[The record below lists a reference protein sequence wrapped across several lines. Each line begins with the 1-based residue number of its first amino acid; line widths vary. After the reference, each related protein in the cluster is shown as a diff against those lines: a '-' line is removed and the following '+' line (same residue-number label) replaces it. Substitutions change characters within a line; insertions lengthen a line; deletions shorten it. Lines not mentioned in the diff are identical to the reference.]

1 MSEKDIAAVAYESGA
16 KKLGEAAADR
26 ALNFVIDKVQKK
38 YGEKKI
44 EIGTVFERYL
54 ENATER
60 LNQIKTIATGINP
73 RNIIGENELY
83 IKIGVD
89 YRNNEI
95 DTSRA
100 ENLIEHGK
108 NIMIVGSGGVG
119 KSMLMRYLFLR
130 TAFDGDYIPVFVE
143 LRKLSRQEAG
153 KISIEKL
160 IADCMAQFDVELPG
174 DEFVYSLRLGKYLFL
189 FDGFDEIKETLA
201 PDSAV
206 KLQEFC
212 SKYPK
217 NRCIVTSRHEE
228 FCHPLETFVVMKS
241 KPLSKGQAVEL
252 ASKFW
257 EKDEKTEEF
266 CRQLETELFEKHQ
279 SFAENP
285 LLLSMMFLT
294 FMRNLSIPDHLAEFY
309 EKAYEALYS
318 IHDNYDKGFYRRDF
332 KCEKLDEEE
341 FRRLFARFCFQT
353 YFDDEYEFEESR
365 IVDLITESADYFEFD
380 IDPWDYLEDLKN
392 AVCLIVKDGNVY
404 RFAHRSFQTYFAA
417 VYTAERL
424 DDETQKRVFKDL
436 QSGIGS
442 ALDYLDYN
450 KIWINFWNDFSINY
464 SGYFD
469 LLNQIEH
476 EKFLK
481 NALEDNLRK
490 IMKEA
495 CNSDDP
501 DTFILKQC
509 FYGIDIDPYN
519 FTSFYLLS
527 AGEIYNCYYFFLRY
541 YLKKELSKKVLCKPG
556 VIGIC
561 EKIKKGMKDYNI
573 NFTFNEGLDSID
585 NSVNISESEKEE
597 LYSNIVECIE
607 IPLFREKAL
616 EWLKKLDDER
626 ADLKKKDFRKRL

>member
-89 YRNNEI
+89 FRNNEI

-201 PDSAV
+201 PEAAE

-212 SKYPK
+212 SKYPN

-241 KPLSKGQAVEL
+241 KPLSKEQAVEF

-294 FMRNLSIPDHLAEFY
+294 FMRNLSIPDHLADFY
-309 EKAYEALYS
+309 KKAYEALYS
-318 IHDNYDKGFYRRDF
+318 IHDNHDKGFYRRDF

-341 FRRLFARFCFQT
+341 FRLLFARFCFQT
-353 YFDDEYEFEESR
+353 YLDNEYEFEEAR
-365 IVDLITESADYFEFD
+365 IIDLITESADFFEFD

-404 RFAHRSFQTYFAA
+404 RFAHRSFQAYFAA

-424 DDETQKRVFKDL
+424 DDETQKRFFKDMFSTII
-436 QSGIGS
+436 QEKDIEKTFDYWRSN
-442 ALDYLDYN
+442 DYL
-450 KIWINFWNDFSINY
+450 
-464 SGYFD
+464 D

-481 NALEDNLRK
+481 NALEDELRE
-490 IMKEA
+490 IMNGA
-495 CNSDDP
+495 CKSDNP
-501 DTFILKQC
+501 DIYILKNVFFGVDLPLESYDCSTLLGCDKYLYFYC
-509 FYGIDIDPYN
+509 FI
-519 FTSFYLLS
+519 
-527 AGEIYNCYYFFLRY
+527 RY
-541 YLKKELSKKVLCKPG
+541 YIKHDFLPRLYNTTRIKRLYERDKSLIRKWLYIKDVLF
-556 VIGIC
+556 
-561 EKIKKGMKDYNI
+561 D
-573 NFTFNEGLDSID
+573 TID
-585 NSVNISESEKEE
+585 NSNSVSKSEKEQYYFDIIK
-597 LYSNIVECIE
+597 LSG

-626 ADLKKKDFRKRL
+626 ADLKKKDYRKRL

>member
-89 YRNNEI
+89 FRNNEI

-201 PDSAV
+201 PEAAE

-212 SKYPK
+212 SKYPN

-241 KPLSKGQAVEL
+241 KPLSKEQAVEL

-294 FMRNLSIPDHLAEFY
+294 FMRNLSIPDHLADFY
-309 EKAYEALYS
+309 KKAYEALYS
-318 IHDNYDKGFYRRDF
+318 IHDNHDKGFYRRDF

-341 FRRLFARFCFQT
+341 FRLLFARFCFQT
-353 YFDDEYEFEESR
+353 YLDNEYEFEEAR
-365 IVDLITESADYFEFD
+365 IIDLITESADFFEFD

-404 RFAHRSFQTYFAA
+404 RFAHRSFQAYFAA

-424 DDETQKRVFKDL
+424 DDETQKQVLKDL
-436 QSGIGS
+436 QSEIGPI
-442 ALDYLDYN
+442 YN
-450 KIWINFWNDFSINY
+450 YNSNY
-464 SGYFD
+464 KLFLPIHNYRRLFEDYFD

-481 NALEDNLRK
+481 NAFENEIRK
-490 IMKEA
+490 FMKEA

-519 FTSFYLLS
+519 FTSFYLLT
-527 AGEIYNCYYFFLRY
+527 AGEIYTYYCYFMLY
-541 YLKKELSKKVLCKPG
+541 YLNKTVSKTVLCKPG
-556 VIGIC
+556 VSEIC
-561 EKIKKGMKDYNI
+561 KRIVKGMKDYDI
-573 NFTFNEGLDSID
+573 NFSINLDFDSID

-597 LYSNIVECIE
+597 LYSNIVEYIE

-626 ADLKKKDFRKRL
+626 ADLKKKDYRKRL

>member
-89 YRNNEI
+89 FRNNEI

-201 PDSAV
+201 PEAAE

-212 SKYPK
+212 SKYPN

-241 KPLSKGQAVEL
+241 KPLSKEQAVEL

-294 FMRNLSIPDHLAEFY
+294 FMRNLSIPDHLADFY
-309 EKAYEALYS
+309 KKAYEALYS
-318 IHDNYDKGFYRRDF
+318 IHDNHDKGFYRRDF

-341 FRRLFARFCFQT
+341 FRLLFARFCFQT
-353 YFDDEYEFEESR
+353 YFDNEYEFEEAR
-365 IVDLITESADYFEFD
+365 IVDLITESADYFKFD

-404 RFAHRSFQTYFAA
+404 RFAHRSFQAYFAA

-424 DDETQKRVFKDL
+424 DDETQKRFFKDMFSTII
-436 QSGIGS
+436 QEKDIEKTFDYWRSN
-442 ALDYLDYN
+442 DYL
-450 KIWINFWNDFSINY
+450 
-464 SGYFD
+464 D

-481 NALEDNLRK
+481 NALEDELRE
-490 IMKEA
+490 IMNGA
-495 CNSDDP
+495 CKSDNP
-501 DTFILKQC
+501 DIYILKNVFFGVDLPLESYDCSTLLGCDKYLYFYC
-509 FYGIDIDPYN
+509 FI
-519 FTSFYLLS
+519 
-527 AGEIYNCYYFFLRY
+527 RY
-541 YLKKELSKKVLCKPG
+541 YIKHDFLPRLYNTTRIKRLYERDKSLIRKWLYIKDVLF
-556 VIGIC
+556 
-561 EKIKKGMKDYNI
+561 D
-573 NFTFNEGLDSID
+573 TID
-585 NSVNISESEKEE
+585 NSNSVSKSEKEQYYFDIIK
-597 LYSNIVECIE
+597 LSG

-626 ADLKKKDFRKRL
+626 ADLEKKDFRKRL

>member
-89 YRNNEI
+89 FRNNEI

-201 PDSAV
+201 PESAE

-212 SKYPK
+212 SKYPN

-241 KPLSKGQAVEL
+241 KPLSKEQAVEL

-294 FMRNLSIPDHLAEFY
+294 FMRNLSIPDHLADFY
-309 EKAYEALYS
+309 KKAYEALYS
-318 IHDNYDKGFYRRDF
+318 IHDNHDKGFYRRDF

-341 FRRLFARFCFQT
+341 FRLLFARFCFQT
-353 YFDDEYEFEESR
+353 YLDNEYEFEEAR
-365 IVDLITESADYFEFD
+365 IIDLITESTDFFEFD

-404 RFAHRSFQTYFAA
+404 RFAHRSFQAYFAA

-424 DDETQKRVFKDL
+424 DDEKQKRFFKDMFSTIV
-436 QSGIGS
+436 QEKDIWKTFDYWRSN
-442 ALDYLDYN
+442 DYL
-450 KIWINFWNDFSINY
+450 
-464 SGYFD
+464 D

-476 EKFLK
+476 ERFLK
-481 NALEDNLRK
+481 NAFEDELREL
-490 IMKEA
+490 MKEA
-495 CNSDDP
+495 YKYSNP
-501 DTFILKQC
+501 DTCILKHY
-509 FYGIDIDPYN
+509 FSGIRRSSSNYYN
-519 FTSFYLLS
+519 DSVRLLV
-527 AGEIYNCYYFFLRY
+527 GDKFFIIETFMYY
-541 YLKKELSKKVLCKPG
+541 YLNKRFKITIFENKTFFELCETLDKKTRDPFKGLSLF
-556 VIGIC
+556 
-561 EKIKKGMKDYNI
+561 MYFD
-573 NFTFNEGLDSID
+573 DID
-585 NSVNISESEKEE
+585 NSAYVYESEKEE
-597 LYSNIVECIE
+597 LYSNIVEYIE

-616 EWLKKLDDER
+616 EWLKKFDDER
-626 ADLKKKDFRKRL
+626 ADLKKKDYRKRL

>member
-89 YRNNEI
+89 FRNNEI

-201 PDSAV
+201 PESAE

-212 SKYPK
+212 SKYPN

-241 KPLSKGQAVEL
+241 KPLSKEQAVEL

-294 FMRNLSIPDHLAEFY
+294 FMRNLSIPDHLADFY
-309 EKAYEALYS
+309 KKAYEALYS
-318 IHDNYDKGFYRRDF
+318 IHDNHDKGFYRRDF

-341 FRRLFARFCFQT
+341 FRLLFARFCFQT
-353 YFDDEYEFEESR
+353 YFDDEYEFEESEF
-365 IVDLITESADYFEFD
+365 VDLIKNSADFLELD
-380 IDPWDYLEDLKN
+380 INPWDYLEDLKN
-392 AVCLIVKDGNVY
+392 VVCLIVKDGSVY

-442 ALDYLDYN
+442 ALDYN
-450 KIWINFWNDFSINY
+450 KILINY
-464 SGYFD
+464 YGYFD

-481 NALEDNLRK
+481 NAFEDKLRK
-490 IMKEA
+490 FMKEA

-509 FYGIDIDPYN
+509 FCGIGIDPYN
-519 FTSFYLLS
+519 FTSFYLLT
-527 AGEIYNCYYFFLRY
+527 AGEIYTYYCYFMRY
-541 YLKKELSKKVLCKPG
+541 YLNKTVSKTVLCKPG
-556 VIGIC
+556 VSEIC
-561 EKIKKGMKDYNI
+561 KRIVKGMKNDRIKFLHIADFDY
-573 NFTFNEGLDSID
+573 ID
-585 NSVNISESEKEE
+585 NSVYISESEKEE
-597 LYSNIVECIE
+597 LYSNIVEYIE

-626 ADLKKKDFRKRL
+626 ADLKKKDYRKRL

>member
-89 YRNNEI
+89 FRNNEI

-201 PDSAV
+201 PESAE

-212 SKYPK
+212 SKYPN

-241 KPLSKGQAVEL
+241 KPLSKEQAVEL

-294 FMRNLSIPDHLAEFY
+294 FMRNLSIPDHLADFY
-309 EKAYEALYS
+309 KKAYEALYS
-318 IHDNYDKGFYRRDF
+318 IHDNHDKGFYRRDF

-341 FRRLFARFCFQT
+341 FRLLFARFCFQT
-353 YFDDEYEFEESR
+353 YLDNEYEFEEAR
-365 IVDLITESADYFEFD
+365 IIDLITESADFFEFD

-404 RFAHRSFQTYFAA
+404 RFAHRSFQAYFAA

-424 DDETQKRVFKDL
+424 DDETQKRFFKDMFSTII
-436 QSGIGS
+436 QEKDIEKTFDYWRSN
-442 ALDYLDYN
+442 DYL
-450 KIWINFWNDFSINY
+450 
-464 SGYFD
+464 D

-481 NALEDNLRK
+481 NALEDELRE
-490 IMKEA
+490 IMNGA
-495 CNSDDP
+495 CKSDNP
-501 DTFILKQC
+501 DIYILKNVFFGVDLPLESYDCSTLLGCDKYLYFYC
-509 FYGIDIDPYN
+509 FI
-519 FTSFYLLS
+519 
-527 AGEIYNCYYFFLRY
+527 RY
-541 YLKKELSKKVLCKPG
+541 YIKHDFLPRLYNTTRIKRLYERDKSLIRKWLYIKDVLF
-556 VIGIC
+556 
-561 EKIKKGMKDYNI
+561 D
-573 NFTFNEGLDSID
+573 TID
-585 NSVNISESEKEE
+585 NSNSVSKSEKEQYYFDIIK
-597 LYSNIVECIE
+597 LSG

-626 ADLKKKDFRKRL
+626 ADLKKKDYRKRL

>member
-89 YRNNEI
+89 FRNNEI

-201 PDSAV
+201 PEAAE

-212 SKYPK
+212 AKYPN

-241 KPLSKGQAVEL
+241 KPLSKEQAVEL

-294 FMRNLSIPDHLAEFY
+294 FMRNLSIPDHLADFY
-309 EKAYEALYS
+309 KKAYEALYS
-318 IHDNYDKGFYRRDF
+318 IHDNHDKGFYRRDF

-341 FRRLFARFCFQT
+341 FRLLFARFCFQT
-353 YFDDEYEFEESR
+353 YLDNEYEFEEAS
-365 IVDLITESADYFEFD
+365 IIDLITESADFFEFD

-424 DDETQKRVFKDL
+424 DDETQKQVFKDIF
-436 QSGIGS
+436 STITKEKES
-442 ALDYLDYN
+442 
-450 KIWINFWNDFSINY
+450 WNSFYWSSHVY
-464 SGYFD
+464 WD

-476 EKFLK
+476 ERFLK
-481 NALEDNLRK
+481 NAFEDEIRK
-490 IMKEA
+490 FMKEA

-509 FYGIDIDPYN
+509 FYGIEFYTYSY
-519 FTSFYLLS
+519 TSFYLLPF
-527 AGEIYNCYYFFLRY
+527 GEIYNYFFNFMRY
-541 YLKKELSKKVLCKPG
+541 YLNKTVAKIVFYKPSISEINKKIV
-556 VIGIC
+556 
-561 EKIKKGMKDYNI
+561 KGMID
-573 NFTFNEGLDSID
+573 NEIKFQIRLDFDSID
-585 NSVNISESEKEE
+585 NYVYISESEKKE
-597 LYSNIVECIE
+597 LYSNIVEYIE

-626 ADLKKKDFRKRL
+626 ADLKKKDYRKRL

>member
-89 YRNNEI
+89 FRNNEI

-160 IADCMAQFDVELPG
+160 IADCMAQFDVELPR

-201 PDSAV
+201 PEAAE

-212 SKYPK
+212 SKYPN

-241 KPLSKGQAVEL
+241 KPLSKKQAVEL

-309 EKAYEALYS
+309 EKAYSALYS
-318 IHDNYDKGFYRRDF
+318 LHDNHDKGYYRRDF
-332 KCEKLDEEE
+332 RCAGLDERS
-341 FRRLFARFCFQT
+341 FKLLFARFCFQT
-353 YFDDEYEFEESR
+353 CLHEAYEFREAEILGLLR
-365 IVDLITESADYFEFD
+365 KCAEHLGCD
-380 IDPWDYLEDLKN
+380 IDERDYLTDLKK
-392 AVCLIVKDGNVY
+392 AVCMIVEDGNEY
-404 RFAHRSFQTYFAA
+404 KFSHRSFQSYFAA
-417 VYTAERL
+417 VYASERL
-424 DDETQKRVFKDL
+424 SDEQQKKLFKDL
-436 QSGIGS
+436 LSNS
-442 ALDYLDYN
+442 A
-450 KIWINFWNDFSINY
+450 NY
-464 SGYFD
+464 HYESLFD
-469 LLNQIEH
+469 LLDQIEH
-476 EKFLK
+476 ERFTE
-481 NALEDNLRK
+481 NALEDGLRELQK
-490 IMKEA
+490 VADAQDEPGKFLLTQMFKGLYQTLWNEDAVIHFEINRKNGRYNYE
-495 CNSDDP
+495 
-501 DTFILKQC
+501 LL
-509 FYGIDIDPYN
+509 YN
-519 FTSFYLLS
+519 FMLYASDERYIDEDVDMTLVGIFIRELS
-527 AGEIYNCYYFFLRY
+527 PEYCEGFPLKKIAEGLQFEGVDRSEKFSVE
-541 YLKKELSKKVLCKPG
+541 LKKEFYNALIKYRG
-556 VIGIC
+556 
-561 EKIKKGMKDYNI
+561 IKKLREDIRSWLG
-573 NFTFNEGLDSID
+573 ELD
-585 NSVNISESEKEE
+585 
-597 LYSNIVECIE
+597 
-607 IPLFREKAL
+607 
-616 EWLKKLDDER
+616 
-626 ADLKKKDFRKRL
+626 RKRAELAQPDFIDSL